1 MVSRR
6 FACLFLAVS
15 MTLSSIWIVSAD
27 QSHQIKDSAEA
38 AASYSAAVQAL
49 EEAGLSQSAQAN
61 SNIAIDLGMLEQEET
76 VDLSQLA
83 VQAVQLQQEEEA
95 RQAEAARQTNREA
108 ARRTGRQAAR
118 QALLDA
124 YDGAMA
130 ARQITVYAAPSD
142 SAASLRTLRQGKVAR
157 LNDVTEDG
165 NWYQITFSGT
175 TGYVRADGCQT
186 VQYSDY
192 AGTSAVKSARE
203 DLVDYAKSFLGTR
216 YVWGGASP
224 SGFDCSGFTM
234 YVYAHFGYR
243 MSHGASDQ
251 LYAFTRVSTAERLAG
266 DLVFFSYGGG
276 DISHVGIYLGGGAF
290 IHATSNGGV
299 KISYFDGYYS
309 STYVGAVRIL
319 ADCQR
324 FTLSS
329 PLCFSAQRSHA
340 ARRTIFSAG
349 FHRIRLP
356 YFRFCARFKDK
367 NTYFGDEGLTFPH
380 FPPIMK
386 ELTISLHKEAMRRG
400 RHQPQHRYDH
410 RLHLEAHGQLRS
422 AGLFGQSLP
431 AAVQHGGQ
439 RHRGQICGQAGSG
452 RCGQQ
457 RQPHFYDDRLFYG
470 PVHRGRHRHRPVF
483 RGQEL

>member
-27 QSHQIKDSAEA
+27 QSHQIQDAAEA

-61 SNIAIDLGMLEQEET
+61 SNIAIDLGML
-76 VDLSQLA
+76 
-83 VQAVQLQQEEEA
+83 QQEEEA
-95 RQAEAARQTNREA
+95 RQAEAARQANREA

-299 KISYFDGYYS
+299 KISYFDSYYS
-309 STYVGAVRIL
+309 STYVGAVRVL
-319 ADCQR
+319 AD
-324 FTLSS
+324 
-329 PLCFSAQRSHA
+329 
-340 ARRTIFSAG
+340 
-349 FHRIRLP
+349 
-356 YFRFCARFKDK
+356 
-367 NTYFGDEGLTFPH
+367 
-380 FPPIMK
+380 
-386 ELTISLHKEAMRRG
+386 
-400 RHQPQHRYDH
+400 
-410 RLHLEAHGQLRS
+410 
-422 AGLFGQSLP
+422 
-431 AAVQHGGQ
+431 
-439 RHRGQICGQAGSG
+439 
-452 RCGQQ
+452 
-457 RQPHFYDDRLFYG
+457 
-470 PVHRGRHRHRPVF
+470 
-483 RGQEL
+483 

>member
-27 QSHQIKDSAEA
+27 QSHQIQDAAEA

-83 VQAVQLQQEEEA
+83 IQAVQLQQEEEA
-95 RQAEAARQTNREA
+95 RQAEAAR
-108 ARRTGRQAAR
+108 RQAAR

-165 NWYQITFSGT
+165 SWYQITFSGT
-175 TGYVRADGCQT
+175 TGYVRADGCQA

-203 DLVDYAKSFLGTR
+203 DLIDYAKSFLGTR

-319 ADCQR
+319 AD
-324 FTLSS
+324 
-329 PLCFSAQRSHA
+329 
-340 ARRTIFSAG
+340 
-349 FHRIRLP
+349 
-356 YFRFCARFKDK
+356 
-367 NTYFGDEGLTFPH
+367 
-380 FPPIMK
+380 
-386 ELTISLHKEAMRRG
+386 
-400 RHQPQHRYDH
+400 
-410 RLHLEAHGQLRS
+410 
-422 AGLFGQSLP
+422 
-431 AAVQHGGQ
+431 
-439 RHRGQICGQAGSG
+439 
-452 RCGQQ
+452 
-457 RQPHFYDDRLFYG
+457 
-470 PVHRGRHRHRPVF
+470 
-483 RGQEL
+483 

>member
-1 MVSRR
+1 MERKSYPMVSRR

-27 QSHQIKDSAEA
+27 QSHQIQDAAEA

-95 RQAEAARQTNREA
+95 RQAE
-108 ARRTGRQAAR
+108 AAR

-299 KISYFDGYYS
+299 KISYFDSYYS
-309 STYVGAVRIL
+309 STYVGAVRVL
-319 ADCQR
+319 AD
-324 FTLSS
+324 
-329 PLCFSAQRSHA
+329 
-340 ARRTIFSAG
+340 
-349 FHRIRLP
+349 
-356 YFRFCARFKDK
+356 
-367 NTYFGDEGLTFPH
+367 
-380 FPPIMK
+380 
-386 ELTISLHKEAMRRG
+386 
-400 RHQPQHRYDH
+400 
-410 RLHLEAHGQLRS
+410 
-422 AGLFGQSLP
+422 
-431 AAVQHGGQ
+431 
-439 RHRGQICGQAGSG
+439 
-452 RCGQQ
+452 
-457 RQPHFYDDRLFYG
+457 
-470 PVHRGRHRHRPVF
+470 
-483 RGQEL
+483 

>member
-27 QSHQIKDSAEA
+27 QSHQIQDAAEA

-61 SNIAIDLGMLEQEET
+61 SNIAIDLGMLEQEE
-76 VDLSQLA
+76 
-83 VQAVQLQQEEEA
+83 EA
-95 RQAEAARQTNREA
+95 RQAEAARQANREA

-130 ARQITVYAAPSD
+130 TRQITVYAAPSD

-203 DLVDYAKSFLGTR
+203 DLIDYAKSFLGTR

-251 LYAFTRVSTAERLAG
+251 LYAFTRVSTAQRLAG

-319 ADCQR
+319 AD
-324 FTLSS
+324 
-329 PLCFSAQRSHA
+329 
-340 ARRTIFSAG
+340 
-349 FHRIRLP
+349 
-356 YFRFCARFKDK
+356 
-367 NTYFGDEGLTFPH
+367 
-380 FPPIMK
+380 
-386 ELTISLHKEAMRRG
+386 
-400 RHQPQHRYDH
+400 
-410 RLHLEAHGQLRS
+410 
-422 AGLFGQSLP
+422 
-431 AAVQHGGQ
+431 
-439 RHRGQICGQAGSG
+439 
-452 RCGQQ
+452 
-457 RQPHFYDDRLFYG
+457 
-470 PVHRGRHRHRPVF
+470 
-483 RGQEL
+483 

>member
-1 MVSRR
+1 M
-6 FACLFLAVS
+6 
-15 MTLSSIWIVSAD
+15 
-27 QSHQIKDSAEA
+27 
-38 AASYSAAVQAL
+38 
-49 EEAGLSQSAQAN
+49 
-61 SNIAIDLGMLEQEET
+61 
-76 VDLSQLA
+76 
-83 VQAVQLQQEEEA
+83 
-95 RQAEAARQTNREA
+95 
-108 ARRTGRQAAR
+108 RTGRQAAR

-165 NWYQITFSGT
+165 SWYQITFSGT
-175 TGYVRADGCQT
+175 TGYVRSDACQV

-251 LYAFTRVSTAERLAG
+251 LYAFTRVSSAQRLPG

-319 ADCQR
+319 AD
-324 FTLSS
+324 
-329 PLCFSAQRSHA
+329 
-340 ARRTIFSAG
+340 
-349 FHRIRLP
+349 
-356 YFRFCARFKDK
+356 
-367 NTYFGDEGLTFPH
+367 
-380 FPPIMK
+380 
-386 ELTISLHKEAMRRG
+386 
-400 RHQPQHRYDH
+400 
-410 RLHLEAHGQLRS
+410 
-422 AGLFGQSLP
+422 
-431 AAVQHGGQ
+431 
-439 RHRGQICGQAGSG
+439 
-452 RCGQQ
+452 
-457 RQPHFYDDRLFYG
+457 
-470 PVHRGRHRHRPVF
+470 
-483 RGQEL
+483 

>member
-27 QSHQIKDSAEA
+27 QSHQIQDAAEA

-95 RQAEAARQTNREA
+95 RQAEAARQ
-108 ARRTGRQAAR
+108 
-118 QALLDA
+118 ALLDA

-142 SAASLRTLRQGKVAR
+142 SAASLRTLRQSKVAR

-234 YVYAHFGYR
+234 YVFAHFGYP

-251 LYAFTRVSTAERLAG
+251 LYAFTRVSTAQRLAG

-309 STYVGAVRIL
+309 SAYVGAVRIL
-319 ADCQR
+319 AD
-324 FTLSS
+324 
-329 PLCFSAQRSHA
+329 
-340 ARRTIFSAG
+340 
-349 FHRIRLP
+349 
-356 YFRFCARFKDK
+356 
-367 NTYFGDEGLTFPH
+367 
-380 FPPIMK
+380 
-386 ELTISLHKEAMRRG
+386 
-400 RHQPQHRYDH
+400 
-410 RLHLEAHGQLRS
+410 
-422 AGLFGQSLP
+422 
-431 AAVQHGGQ
+431 
-439 RHRGQICGQAGSG
+439 
-452 RCGQQ
+452 
-457 RQPHFYDDRLFYG
+457 
-470 PVHRGRHRHRPVF
+470 
-483 RGQEL
+483 

>member
-1 MVSRR
+1 MKKMALLLAALLLLSSLAGCGKSSKGEASVESVSMICGLSGVGQVDR
-6 FACLFLAVS
+6 FAGVVSAQGETKIAKDENRQVASVAVKTGDEVKKGQTLFTYDQTQAQLDLEKAQLELEQMKS
-15 MTLSSIWIVSAD
+15 TLSA
-27 QSHQIKDSAEA
+27 K
-38 AASYSAAVQAL
+38 
-49 EEAGLSQSAQAN
+49 
-61 SNIAIDLGMLEQEET
+61 QEEK
-76 VDLSQLA
+76 
-83 VQAVQLQQEEEA
+83 A
-95 RQAEAARQTNREA
+95 RQEEAARQA
-108 ARRTGRQAAR
+108 ALDAAHRTGRQAAR

-130 ARQITVYAAPSD
+130 TRQITVYAAPSD

-165 NWYQITFSGT
+165 SWYQITFSGT
-175 TGYVRADGCQT
+175 TGYVRSDACQA

-251 LYAFTRVSTAERLAG
+251 LYAFTRVSSAQRLPG

-319 ADCQR
+319 AD
-324 FTLSS
+324 
-329 PLCFSAQRSHA
+329 
-340 ARRTIFSAG
+340 
-349 FHRIRLP
+349 
-356 YFRFCARFKDK
+356 
-367 NTYFGDEGLTFPH
+367 
-380 FPPIMK
+380 
-386 ELTISLHKEAMRRG
+386 
-400 RHQPQHRYDH
+400 
-410 RLHLEAHGQLRS
+410 
-422 AGLFGQSLP
+422 
-431 AAVQHGGQ
+431 
-439 RHRGQICGQAGSG
+439 
-452 RCGQQ
+452 
-457 RQPHFYDDRLFYG
+457 
-470 PVHRGRHRHRPVF
+470 
-483 RGQEL
+483 

>member
-6 FACLFLAVS
+6 FACLLLAAS

-27 QSHQIKDSAEA
+27 QSHQIQDA
-38 AASYSAAVQAL
+38 AAAAATYSAAVQVL
-49 EEAGLSQSAQAN
+49 EGAGLSQSAEAN
-61 SNIAIDLGMLEQEET
+61 AGIAIDMGLLDREET
-76 VDLSQLA
+76 LDLSQLS
-83 VQAVQLQQEEEA
+83 VQAVQLQQEEKA
-95 RQAEAARQTNREA
+95 RQEEAARQA
-108 ARRTGRQAAR
+108 A
-118 QALLDA
+118 LDA

-130 ARQITVYAAPSD
+130 TRQITVYAAPSD

-165 NWYQITFSGT
+165 SWYQITFSGT
-175 TGYVRADGCQT
+175 TGYVRSDACQA

-251 LYAFTRVSTAERLAG
+251 LYAFTRVSSAQRLPG

-319 ADCQR
+319 AD
-324 FTLSS
+324 
-329 PLCFSAQRSHA
+329 
-340 ARRTIFSAG
+340 
-349 FHRIRLP
+349 
-356 YFRFCARFKDK
+356 
-367 NTYFGDEGLTFPH
+367 
-380 FPPIMK
+380 
-386 ELTISLHKEAMRRG
+386 
-400 RHQPQHRYDH
+400 
-410 RLHLEAHGQLRS
+410 
-422 AGLFGQSLP
+422 
-431 AAVQHGGQ
+431 
-439 RHRGQICGQAGSG
+439 
-452 RCGQQ
+452 
-457 RQPHFYDDRLFYG
+457 
-470 PVHRGRHRHRPVF
+470 
-483 RGQEL
+483 

>member
-27 QSHQIKDSAEA
+27 QSHQIQDAAEA

-76 VDLSQLA
+76 VDLSRLA

-95 RQAEAARQTNREA
+95 RQAE
-108 ARRTGRQAAR
+108 AAR

-165 NWYQITFSGT
+165 SWYQITFSGT

-299 KISYFDGYYS
+299 KISYFDSYYS

-319 ADCQR
+319 AD
-324 FTLSS
+324 
-329 PLCFSAQRSHA
+329 
-340 ARRTIFSAG
+340 
-349 FHRIRLP
+349 
-356 YFRFCARFKDK
+356 
-367 NTYFGDEGLTFPH
+367 
-380 FPPIMK
+380 
-386 ELTISLHKEAMRRG
+386 
-400 RHQPQHRYDH
+400 
-410 RLHLEAHGQLRS
+410 
-422 AGLFGQSLP
+422 
-431 AAVQHGGQ
+431 
-439 RHRGQICGQAGSG
+439 
-452 RCGQQ
+452 
-457 RQPHFYDDRLFYG
+457 
-470 PVHRGRHRHRPVF
+470 
-483 RGQEL
+483 

>member
-6 FACLFLAVS
+6 FACLLLAAS

-27 QSHQIKDSAEA
+27 QSHQIQDA
-38 AASYSAAVQAL
+38 AAAAATYSAAVQVL
-49 EEAGLSQSAQAN
+49 EGAGLSQSAEAN
-61 SNIAIDLGMLEQEET
+61 AGIAIDMGLLDREET
-76 VDLSQLA
+76 LDLSQLS
-83 VQAVQLQQEEEA
+83 VQAVQLQQEEKA
-95 RQAEAARQTNREA
+95 RQEE
-108 ARRTGRQAAR
+108 AAR

-130 ARQITVYAAPSD
+130 TRQITVYAAPSD

-165 NWYQITFSGT
+165 GWYQITFSGT
-175 TGYVRADGCQT
+175 TGYVRSDACQA

-251 LYAFTRVSTAERLAG
+251 LYAFTRVSSAQRLPG

-319 ADCQR
+319 AD
-324 FTLSS
+324 
-329 PLCFSAQRSHA
+329 
-340 ARRTIFSAG
+340 
-349 FHRIRLP
+349 
-356 YFRFCARFKDK
+356 
-367 NTYFGDEGLTFPH
+367 
-380 FPPIMK
+380 
-386 ELTISLHKEAMRRG
+386 
-400 RHQPQHRYDH
+400 
-410 RLHLEAHGQLRS
+410 
-422 AGLFGQSLP
+422 
-431 AAVQHGGQ
+431 
-439 RHRGQICGQAGSG
+439 
-452 RCGQQ
+452 
-457 RQPHFYDDRLFYG
+457 
-470 PVHRGRHRHRPVF
+470 
-483 RGQEL
+483 

>member
-1 MVSRR
+1 MSR
-6 FACLFLAVS
+6 FDGKKVKAVFGGKGFYIALALCLLAAGIVGYY
-15 MTLSSIWIVSAD
+15 TLLRPQAP
-27 QSHQIKDSAEA
+27 AEP
-38 AASYSAAVQAL
+38 ASNPASNVPDDRDNAWVAPAVQP
-49 EEAGLSQSAQAN
+49 EENVPAAPPA
-61 SNIAIDLGMLEQEET
+61 EET
-76 VDLSQLA
+76 PISDPQDLLPQVMSPLDGTTVTVFSVTELMYDETMADWRTHNGIDIQASEGDSVRTAAGGTVLSVKDDELMGTTVVIQHGGGYTTQYSCLQKDPP
-83 VQAVQLQQEEEA
+83 VQEGDQV
-95 RQAEAARQTNREA
+95 AAGDVIGLVGSTA
-108 ARRTGRQAAR
+108 
-118 QALLDA
+118 
-124 YDGAMA
+124 
-130 ARQITVYAAPSD
+130 
-142 SAASLRTLRQGKVAR
+142 SA
-157 LNDVTEDG
+157 EDG

-319 ADCQR
+319 AD
-324 FTLSS
+324 
-329 PLCFSAQRSHA
+329 
-340 ARRTIFSAG
+340 
-349 FHRIRLP
+349 
-356 YFRFCARFKDK
+356 
-367 NTYFGDEGLTFPH
+367 
-380 FPPIMK
+380 
-386 ELTISLHKEAMRRG
+386 
-400 RHQPQHRYDH
+400 
-410 RLHLEAHGQLRS
+410 
-422 AGLFGQSLP
+422 
-431 AAVQHGGQ
+431 
-439 RHRGQICGQAGSG
+439 
-452 RCGQQ
+452 
-457 RQPHFYDDRLFYG
+457 
-470 PVHRGRHRHRPVF
+470 
-483 RGQEL
+483 

>member
-27 QSHQIKDSAEA
+27 QSHQIQDAAEA

-61 SNIAIDLGMLEQEET
+61 SNIAIDLGMLEQEE
-76 VDLSQLA
+76 
-83 VQAVQLQQEEEA
+83 EA
-95 RQAEAARQTNREA
+95 RQEEAARQANREA

-165 NWYQITFSGT
+165 SWYQITFSGT

-299 KISYFDGYYS
+299 KISYFDSYYS
-309 STYVGAVRIL
+309 STYVGAVRVL
-319 ADCQR
+319 AD
-324 FTLSS
+324 
-329 PLCFSAQRSHA
+329 
-340 ARRTIFSAG
+340 
-349 FHRIRLP
+349 
-356 YFRFCARFKDK
+356 
-367 NTYFGDEGLTFPH
+367 
-380 FPPIMK
+380 
-386 ELTISLHKEAMRRG
+386 
-400 RHQPQHRYDH
+400 
-410 RLHLEAHGQLRS
+410 
-422 AGLFGQSLP
+422 
-431 AAVQHGGQ
+431 
-439 RHRGQICGQAGSG
+439 
-452 RCGQQ
+452 
-457 RQPHFYDDRLFYG
+457 
-470 PVHRGRHRHRPVF
+470 
-483 RGQEL
+483 